1 MVPDTRR
8 TVELTDPRAL
18 RALAHPTRIR
28 LVGLLRMHGPLT
40 ATQAAEM
47 LGESSGSCSFH
58 LRQLARYGL
67 VEEAGGGHGR
77 AKPWRATARSTSWPS
92 LPATPDAAAA
102 TQVLN
107 RVIVDR
113 YMELLYDWI
122 EVRPSEPPEWQES
135 EQLGDTILYL
145 TAEEL
150 SQLGRDVEALAERY
164 ADRVEQPSS
173 RPPGARPIVC
183 IHLAFPWQ
191 ESRR

>member
-1 MVPDTRR
+1 
-8 TVELTDPRAL
+8 
-18 RALAHPTRIR
+18 
-28 LVGLLRMHGPLT
+28 MHGPLT

-173 RPPGARPIVC
+173 RPPGARPIVY